1 MSERSPYGPPHRND
15 PQQPY
20 GQAQPS
26 PLPHE
31 PQEGGQHYENLQ
43 FNATTPPMPEPKK
56 KKGGCFKWGAIAIAV
71 VLGVGVIGNIA
82 GGGDPENSTGATAPS
97 EEDRNALGGELG
109 APAAGEDESVPL
121 EHRNA
126 LRSAEN
132 YLDFTSFSE
141 AGLLEQ
147 LTSEYADNYP
157 EDAAQYAMD
166 NIDVDWNA
174 EALESA
180 QNYVDSL
187 HFSQSGLLE
196 QLTSEYADKFTP
208 EQAQYAVD
216 NVDVD
221 YTEEAKQA
229 AASYQELSPMSRE
242 ELIGQLSSEY
252 ADGFTYDQ
260 AVAGADSLEW

>member
-1 MSERSPYGPPHRND
+1 
-15 PQQPY
+15 
-20 GQAQPS
+20 
-26 PLPHE
+26 
-31 PQEGGQHYENLQ
+31 
-43 FNATTPPMPEPKK
+43 MPEPKK

-82 GGGDPENSTGATAPS
+82 GGDPENSTGATAS
-97 EEDRNALGGELG
+97 NEEDRNALGGELG

-147 LTSEYADNYP
+147 LTSEYAD
-157 EDAAQYAMD
+157 
-166 NIDVDWNA
+166 
-174 EALESA
+174 
-180 QNYVDSL
+180 
-187 HFSQSGLLE
+187 
-196 QLTSEYADKFTP
+196 KFTP

-229 AASYQELSPMSRE
+229 AASYQELSSMSRE
-242 ELIGQLSSEY
+242 ELISQLSSEY
-252 ADGFTYDQ
+252 GDGFTYDQ